1 MAERRGAAE
10 ATGRVG
16 DLAFHILLAL
26 GDGAAHG
33 YAIGK
38 DVAARSGGRLDPAT
52 GALYQALKR
61 LVEREW
67 VVEADPPEPSP
78 DARRKYFELT
88 AAGRAAAARE
98 AERLAGLVAAARRK
112 NLYPSRV

>member
-1 MAERRGAAE
+1 MIPRRRLVGTGE
-10 ATGRVG
+10 AIG
-16 DLAFHILLAL
+16 DLAFHILIAL

-38 DVAARSGGRLDPAT
+38 DVERRSGGRLNPAT

-61 LVEREW
+61 LVDAGLVAQAQPR
-67 VVEADPPEPSP
+67 EPSP

-88 AAGRAAAARE
+88 PAGRAAAARE
-98 AERLAGLVAAARRK
+98 AERLADLVAAARRK
-112 NLYPSRV
+112 KLYPSNA